1 MRSLRDLGVAALRRR
16 WVNIVVTSMIKLY
29 LFCCIQENIIAR
41 NRSKSLEEFPLDAT
55 LLCIS
60 RWAQQNAIL
69 IHLLVLVKLEVKL
82 KCYIDSFQVKL
93 EARERKNETSK
104 QIVLYAG
111 KLDLPTDNDK
121 LRAHL
126 QGMQWRVTEL
136 ERVCMRMQAPMT
148 KIMKSRVS
156 NHRTSD
162 PYPGYVR

>member
-82 KCYIDSFQVKL
+82 KCYIDSFQGGCPFSEQKFSIKMCSPSSHVPASQAQKL
-93 EARERKNETSK
+93 TQGHWQNKM
-104 QIVLYAG
+104 LY
-111 KLDLPTDNDK
+111 
-121 LRAHL
+121 
-126 QGMQWRVTEL
+126 
-136 ERVCMRMQAPMT
+136 
-148 KIMKSRVS
+148 
-156 NHRTSD
+156 
-162 PYPGYVR
+162 